1 MPPAHFYGVLVLR
14 ADHVQ
19 AALLFALL
27 ALVYALEDNVGEF
40 RLVYCYHLQ
49 VEVVCRASYYSW
61 EGLLADFT
69 LEFSEI
75 VGNYHS
81 RNLFLDLA
89 IDPHLQT
96 LHMNALAGA
105 LALTG

>member
-1 MPPAHFYGVLVLR
+1 MPPTHFYGVLVLR

-27 ALVYALEDNVGEF
+27 ALVYALQDDVGEF

-49 VEVVCRASYYSW
+49 VEVVCRASYNSW
-61 EGLLADFT
+61 EGFLADFT
-69 LEFSEI
+69 LEFSE
-75 VGNYHS
+75 VVRNYHS

-89 IDPHLQT
+89 IDPHLQA
-96 LHMNALAGA
+96 LHMDALAGA

>member
-1 MPPAHFYGVLVLR
+1 MPPTHFYGVLVLR

-27 ALVYALEDNVGEF
+27 ALVYALKDDVGEF

-49 VEVVCRASYYSW
+49 VEVVCRASYNSW
-61 EGLLADFT
+61 EGFLADFA
-69 LEFSEI
+69 LEFSE
-75 VGNYHS
+75 VVRNYHS

-89 IDPHLQT
+89 IDPHLQA

>member
-1 MPPAHFYGVLVLR
+1 M
-14 ADHVQ
+14 Q

-27 ALVYALEDNVGEF
+27 ALVYSLQDDVGEF

-49 VEVVCRASYYSW
+49 VEVVCRASYNSW
-61 EGLLADFT
+61 EGFLADFA
-69 LEFSEI
+69 LEFSE
-75 VGNYHS
+75 VVRNYHS

-89 IDPHLQT
+89 IDPHLQA
-96 LHMNALAGA
+96 LHMNALTGA

>member
-27 ALVYALEDNVGEF
+27 ALVYALEDDIGVF

-61 EGLLADFT
+61 EGLLANFT
-69 LEFSEI
+69 LEFSKI
-75 VGNYHS
+75 VGNYHTC
-81 RNLFLDLA
+81 NLFLDLA
-89 IDPHLQT
+89 IDPHLQA
-96 LHMNALAGA
+96 LHMNALA
-105 LALTG
+105 

>member
-1 MPPAHFYGVLVLR
+1 MPPTHFYGVLVLR

-27 ALVYALEDNVGEF
+27 ALVYTLQDDVGEF

-61 EGLLADFT
+61 EGLLADFA
-69 LEFSEI
+69 LEFSE
-75 VGNYHS
+75 VVRNYHS
-81 RNLFLDLA
+81 CNLFLDLA
-89 IDPHLQT
+89 INPHLQA